1 MHMEARSIKVK
12 IVRETSN
19 TITIKLLSLN
29 RDMPVPRKEFMARME
44 DGLYEVINPEVLE
57 AAEATE

>member
-1 MHMEARSIKVK
+1 METRSIKVK

-29 RDMPVPRKEFMARME
+29 RDMPVPRKEFMARVE
-44 DGLYEVINPEVLE
+44 EGLYEVINPEVLE

>member
-1 MHMEARSIKVK
+1 MEARSIKVK